1 VDMDEL
7 YEQLDI
13 IADELAVDVR
23 LESPGED
30 VHH

>member
-1 VDMDEL
+1 MDDL
-7 YEQLDI
+7 YDQLDT

-23 LESPGED
+23 LESPTED